1 MVLAVAA
8 VGMASRCAAG
18 TIDQQNLVG
27 GADNPASTTFGE
39 SFTPTLT
46 SIGYAEF
53 DLSTAG
59 STLQLSLY
67 NGTGSSCTL
76 LGQSASDAI
85 GTASFGIVHFDLLS
99 SVTLTPGNSYTL
111 LVSDS
116 TGTFEGTYNP
126 GNPYAGGE
134 LFAPFGIPPADAM
147 FTEGPS
153 DTSTPEPSSF
163 LLLAFG
169 GLVLGF
175 HFRARRHRDYQFVI
189 DPSGR
194 K

>member
-126 GNPYAGGE
+126 ATRMRV
-134 LFAPFGIPPADAM
+134 A
-147 FTEGPS
+147 S
-153 DTSTPEPSSF
+153 CSRR
-163 LLLAFG
+163 
-169 GLVLGF
+169 LGF
-175 HFRARRHRDYQFVI
+175 RQPMQCLRKAQVTRVLRSHPRFCFWRSVGWDWASTFGRAGTATT
-189 DPSGR
+189 SL
-194 K
+194 